1 MLTII
6 QPAPT
11 PWTRTAAPADS
22 DSPADRTRDELRAVP
37 EEIALFAEVD
47 AILCAAE
54 RVRWIR
60 RPPAPPVA
68 GCALSGPRSAGRSW
82 RKWVG
87 RWHAP
92 LHPVRA
98 VQRSPPG
105 QADQS
110 T

>member
-6 QPAPT
+6 EPAHT
-11 PWTRTAAPADS
+11 PWERTAAPADS
-22 DSPADRTRDELRAVP
+22 DSPAHPTRDELSTVP

-47 AILCAAE
+47 AILCEAE
-54 RVRWIR
+54 QLSSIR
-60 RPPAPPVA
+60 RRPAPPVT
-68 GCALSGPRSAGRSW
+68 GCALRGPRSAGRSW
-82 RKWVG
+82 MQEDN

-98 VQRSPPG
+98 VQRSPPE
-105 QADQS
+105 A

>member
-6 QPAPT
+6 EPAHT
-11 PWTRTAAPADS
+11 PWEHIAAPADS
-22 DSPADRTRDELRAVP
+22 DSPADRTPDELWTVP

-47 AILCAAE
+47 AILCEAE
-54 RVRWIR
+54 QVSSMR
-60 RPPAPPVA
+60 RTPAPPA
-68 GCALSGPRSAGRSW
+68 TGCALRGPRSAGRSW
-82 RKWVG
+82 MREAN

-98 VQRSPPG
+98 VQRGPPE
-105 QADQS
+105 A